1 MIAAFYIGDLILLP
15 VLAVLIIFG
24 LWSKHSWA
32 RHLVI
37 LALLATVFVCQFSLE
52 PLVRAVSETRSEQ
65 GLWSEDFRDG
75 VFAMSDA
82 VRDYRPYVL
91 LSAAGLAV
99 LAFRRMRTR

>member
-1 MIAAFYIGDLILLP
+1 MIAALYIGDLILLP
-15 VLAVLIIFG
+15 LLAVLIIFG
-24 LWSKHSWA
+24 LWNKHSWA

-37 LALLATVFVCQFSLE
+37 LALLTTVLVCQFSLE
-52 PLVRAVSETRSEQ
+52 PLVRAVGTARYEQ

-75 VFAMSDA
+75 VSAMADA